1 MVITNSQTPEGMTR
15 YGRISCIPTGVG
27 AWAIRGIDMRISTP
41 AGLAIAVG
49 FIASSVYVAAPVAV
63 SAHAGPGSSATRTYE
78 QELLPGLNFTGHG
91 GSAATDINDRGVAVG
106 HTETLPDSCCS
117 GWAHAVVWHDG
128 QITDLGTLSR
138 ARGSRSSANAIN
150 EAGVVVGW
158 SWDPREDP
166 VAAQWE
172 DGAGRQLWAPG
183 EATDIND
190 GGTVVGTS
198 DGKAVVWRRGKLRE
212 LPGLGGESAATAVN
226 NKGVVAGWSESI
238 SGERHAVVWRRMAGW
253 STSGQARPWTSTV
266 GGWWSARRRTDGAV
280 AWKGTSIRP
289 LGLQGIA
296 HAVSDSGLVAGV
308 VFDSS
313 RFAQAFVWDKGHVTL
328 VAEAPVISVD
338 ALNDQGVVAGAIGGN
353 VGRSVCGGRSATSR
367 ELAEQLPHKSGSDK
381 GCPTRCQR
389 RTRPCRESCSTRR
402 TRYTAING
410 SALAR
415 RRGRTCQNVDGCSL
429 MTLPRP
435 AKGRQ
440 PRAGVRR
447 Q

>member
-1 MVITNSQTPEGMTR
+1 
-15 YGRISCIPTGVG
+15 
-27 AWAIRGIDMRISTP
+27 MRISTR
-41 AGLAIAVG
+41 AGFAIAVG
-49 FIASSVYVAAPVAV
+49 FIVSSVCVAAPVAFG
-63 SAHAGPGSSATRTYE
+63 AHAGPGLSATRAYE
-78 QELLPGLNFTGHG
+78 QERLPGLNFAGHG

-106 HTETLPDSCCS
+106 YTETLPDSCCT
-117 GWAHAVVWHDG
+117 GWWHAVVWQDG
-128 QITDLGTLSR
+128 QITDLGTLSQ
-138 ARGSRSSANAIN
+138 AHGSRSVANAVN

-158 SWDPREDP
+158 SWDPQEGLLP
-166 VAAQWE
+166 VAAGWK

-183 EATDIND
+183 TATDIND

-238 SGERHAVVWRRMAGW
+238 SGERHAVVWRRNGRLVDLGP
-253 STSGQARPWTSTV
+253 GQALDLNSRGLVVGSTPD
-266 GGWWSARRRTDGAV
+266 DGAV

-313 RFAQAFVWDKGHVTL
+313 RFAQAFVWDKGHVSL

-353 VGRSVCGGRSATSR
+353 VGRSVLWWPKPSVT
-367 ELAEQLPHKSGSDK
+367 
-381 GCPTRCQR
+381 
-389 RTRPCRESCSTRR
+389 RTR
-402 TRYTAING
+402 
-410 SALAR
+410 
-415 RRGRTCQNVDGCSL
+415 
-429 MTLPRP
+429 
-435 AKGRQ
+435 
-440 PRAGVRR
+440 
-447 Q
+447 